1 MDSAPGVLEFL
12 NRLARGPTCLDESL
26 QLQRPLAAH
35 CNLILLISRC
45 QRKTVGQ
52 SRQRHRVYLGGPGAR

>member
-12 NRLARGPTCLDESL
+12 DRLARGPHLDELL
-26 QLQRPLAAH
+26 QLQQPLAAH

-45 QRKTVGQ
+45 QRNGGAGRLQ
-52 SRQRHRVYLGGPGAR
+52 HRMYVPAA